1 MSKIPSE
8 DEYQVVVEG
17 QPRPRRPRTPNPK
30 VDEAIQSGEIES
42 PRSLIIR
49 SSASPALAR
58 DEDQTEPATFPEP
71 KAPAKTRR
79 FGRLA
84 WLVAAIA
91 PALAAIVLQY
101 AQPAKQVVSSQTGE
115 LDAITQLVTDTLDG
129 EVHAAQLRVEA
140 IASSSMLRA
149 GIQTDAATL
158 KDMAKDQDILFA
170 LGPGERA
177 EVFQSGARGSVSLL
191 RVPVTAAPIETVV
204 ANRAVLEVLG
214 SAASI
219 VVGAQIKT
227 RGVIA
232 GVVALATP
240 IDLSRMKGGHFE
252 HLTGVTLTGLGQP
265 LALGGGEA
273 AAGTAI
279 TAPVPTMLK
288 GSALAIT
295 AMFEAPSS
303 TNDHVMNLARY
314 ACAVLAT
321 LFLLM
326 YLGSVILRR

>member
-1 MSKIPSE
+1 M
-8 DEYQVVVEG
+8 EG
-17 QPRPRRPRTPNPK
+17 HAERHVPPRRPRTPNPK

-49 SSASPALAR
+49 SSANPALAR
-58 DEDQTEPATFPEP
+58 EEDRTEPTIHP
-71 KAPAKTRR
+71 APSVPVKTRR

-91 PALAAIVLQY
+91 PALAALVLQY
-101 AQPAKQVVSSQTGE
+101 AQPTKQVVSPHAGE
-115 LDAITQLVTDTLDG
+115 TNSITQLVAVTLDG

-158 KDMAKDQDILFA
+158 RDMAKDQDIVFS

-191 RVPVTAAPIETVV
+191 RVPVNAVPIDTVV
-204 ANRAVLEVLG
+204 ANQAVLEVQG
-214 SAASI
+214 STASI
-219 VVGAQIKT
+219 VVSAPVKT
-227 RGVIA
+227 AGVIA
-232 GVVALATP
+232 GIVALATP
-240 IDLSRMKGGHFE
+240 IDVSRMKGGHFE
-252 HLTGVTLTGLGQP
+252 QLTGVTLTGLGQP
-265 LALGGGEA
+265 LALGGGPA
-273 AAGTAI
+273 ATGTAI
-279 TAPVPTMLK
+279 TAPVPTALK
-288 GSALAIT
+288 GAALAIT
-295 AMFEAPSS
+295 ATLAAPST
-303 TNDHVMNLARY
+303 TNDHIMKSARY

>member
-8 DEYQVVVEG
+8 DEYQVVVER
-17 QPRPRRPRTPNPK
+17 QVPPRRPRTPNPK

-49 SSASPALAR
+49 STASPPLAR
-58 DEDQTEPATFPEP
+58 DEDRTESAIHPAPSVP
-71 KAPAKTRR
+71 VKTRR

-101 AQPAKQVVSSQTGE
+101 AQPARPASPQTGE
-115 LDAITQLVTDTLDG
+115 IASITQLVTVTLDG
-129 EVHAAQLRVEA
+129 EVRAAQLRVEA

-158 KDMAKDQDILFA
+158 KDMAKDQDIVFA

-191 RVPVTAAPIETVV
+191 RVPVTAAPIDTVA
-204 ANRAVLEVLG
+204 ANRAVLEVQG
-214 SAASI
+214 STASI
-219 VVGAQIKT
+219 VVGAAIKT
-227 RGVIA
+227 RGSVA
-232 GVVALATP
+232 GIVALATP
-240 IDLSRMKGGHFE
+240 IDVSRMMGGHFE
-252 HLTGVTLTGLGQP
+252 QLTGVTLTGLGQP
-265 LALGGGEA
+265 LALGGGA
-273 AAGTAI
+273 AAGGTPI
-279 TAPVPTMLK
+279 TAPVPTTLK
-288 GSALAIT
+288 GAALAIT
-295 AMFEAPSS
+295 ATLAAPST
-303 TNDHVMNLARY
+303 TNERVLNYARY